1 MCSSDLTLFG
11 FASDDERNVF
21 ELLQTAS
28 GVGPRLA
35 LAMVAVHSPDAL
47 RRAVAAEDVKALS
60 MVPGIGNKVA
70 QRIILELKDR
80 LGAPSDPG
88 HGLSAAPSRRAA
100 PSWRDQVTT
109 GLVNLGWSARDAEAA
124 LAAVEA
130 DSMEAGG
137 QAPDVATALRAALRK
152 LSKS

>member
-1 MCSSDLTLFG
+1 
-11 FASDDERNVF
+11 
-21 ELLQTAS
+21 
-28 GVGPRLA
+28 
-35 LAMVAVHSPDAL
+35 MVAVHSPDAL
-47 RRAVAAEDVKALS
+47 RRAVASEDVKALT

-88 HGLSAAPSRRAA
+88 PGTGAAPSRGAA

-109 GLVNLGWSARDAEAA
+109 GLANLGWSARDAEAA
-124 LAAVEA
+124 VAAVEA
-130 DSMEAGG
+130 DTVGAGG
-137 QAPDVATALRAALRK
+137 QVPDVATALRAALRK